1 MHLLALCVEACPTEA
16 ITMTSLFE
24 MSCKQNKQ
32 FDKDVL
38 LVNEGELIHMRTN
51 KLTNPEEL
59 KILMDMRTTSS
70 SGDPDFQNTIGWTG
84 SLGVG
89 KKEPEKGQSLEE
101 E

>member
-1 MHLLALCVEACPTEA
+1 
-16 ITMTSLFE
+16 MTKE
-24 MSCKQNKQ
+24 N
-32 FDKDVL
+32 
-38 LVNEGELIHMRTN
+38 LIHMRTKT

-59 KILMDMRTTSS
+59 KTSDGWMRATSS